1 MTKLRDG
8 VSVPESPVAALPL
21 RNGVL
26 FPGATLTFA
35 VGRRRLVAL
44 VRNLYA
50 GDILLALT
58 QKDPRTLELVGDDVF
73 SFGTYARVKAV
84 ARKNERE
91 WELSLEGL
99 GRARFEG
106 FTVHDPHFQANA
118 AHLPDENGD

>member
-35 VGRRRLVAL
+35 VGRPRSVAL

-50 GDILLALT
+50 GDVLLTLT
-58 QKDPRTLELVGDDVF
+58 QKDPRTLE
-73 SFGTYARVKAV
+73 
-84 ARKNERE
+84 
-91 WELSLEGL
+91 
-99 GRARFEG
+99 
-106 FTVHDPHFQANA
+106 
-118 AHLPDENGD
+118 